1 MATKGRSGA
10 LTVGWRVMWRQLG
23 SNPSVVMTI
32 FVAVLLTAIFLA
44 ATPRLFEQTSN
55 EALRDA
61 ISRPSP
67 QPRNIAVGR
76 ATRIGAATLDDPFA
90 RVGEAGERFAT
101 TEMPASLSSIISD
114 QAYLV
119 DTAQFGVFPMPGK
132 GDYSQG
138 RLLARGSSN
147 VCMLCSD
154 YLPDEGP
161 FPSFVR
167 LRYQEHIEDRFT
179 LVEGALPG
187 PRDPLPMLLDPQ
199 CPEDPKEREELEES
213 TGVDCLLQDVP
224 VYEVAMTAETL
235 SVLSFGLG
243 DMVILKP
250 DIDDPLFSAIASDE
264 LDYQLILSVSG
275 VIELTDPEEDYWY
288 GDTRLHRASITENAD
303 VRIIFATGL
312 MNADDYRRLLADLSP
327 ANWQYTWR
335 YFLDSDLVEIAT
347 IQGLTAGLRS
357 LEVEFHSVGS
367 QTSGDFLV
375 TLLPTLID
383 GHLAE
388 RAVTMALMSMALSG
402 VFAIAAVLILELAGL
417 VTMRQRIPIVLI
429 RNRGAS
435 RGQLTLTRVYQ
446 GLLLTGP
453 AVALG
458 YLLAQWL
465 IPETANL
472 VPYRATVA
480 LLVVTTV
487 TFVLASVPLI
497 YRRLGSLQRERTAP
511 LRASRTRMVFEML
524 VVVIA
529 IGSVI
534 TVRRRG
540 QIDSAG
546 NSVFDPLMAAVPAML
561 AVAVGIVTLR
571 IYPYLIST
579 AAWLVSKRG
588 GVVAFVGFRRI
599 LQQPSVARVPLVVI
613 LMAVAVAVFSAVIR
627 TSISEGQQD
636 SAWQQVAADYTITGR
651 GPGSALPMAID
662 LTDIDSIRATAAGAR
677 YSDARALIES
687 SSDLVEFLAIDS
699 IAYDTVVDGTPADPE
714 LPSFMLVKAE
724 NGVGSGSL
732 AIPVIV
738 SNSGWQSDRTPA
750 PGDTFIL
757 DLGRLKPLVVVEGV
771 RDRFPGLPIDR
782 PFVIADITPIEMVS
796 APIAVNRTILYVKAP
811 KSAST
816 EIAATVA
823 EQSRGAR
830 FMSRYAVLN
839 DVANSPLAIAVD
851 RGLAITV
858 GISIA
863 FAIVAAISSVSLSSA
878 IRRRDFGYLR
888 TLGLRS
894 RQATGLTAIEQIP
907 LFAVA
912 TAVGSMLGVGM
923 VFVLQPAINLE
934 AFTGGSVAATIPYDS
949 VAIVALFLLL
959 FSALAIAATIFV
971 LVNRG
976 DDLGRLLRV
985 GEE

>member
-10 LTVGWRVMWRQLG
+10 LTVGWRVMWRQLR
-23 SNPSVVMTI
+23 SYPSVVISI
-32 FVAVLLTAIFLA
+32 FIAVLLTAIFLA

-61 ISRPSP
+61 INTPSP
-67 QPRNIAVGR
+67 QPSNIAVGR
-76 ATRIGAATLDDPFA
+76 ATRIATATLDDPFA

-101 TEMPASLSSIISD
+101 TEMSASVRSIISD

-119 DTAQFGVFPMPGK
+119 DSAQFGIFPMPGK

-138 RLLARGSSN
+138 RLLARGSSH
-147 VCMLCSD
+147 VCMVCSD

-167 LRYQEHIEDRFT
+167 FRYQEHIEDKFT
-179 LVEGALPG
+179 LVEGELPG
-187 PRDPLPMLLDPQ
+187 PRDPLPRLLDPQ
-199 CPEDPKEREELEES
+199 CPEDPEERQELEES
-213 TGVDCLLQDVP
+213 TGVDCLLKDVP

-250 DIDDPLFSAIASDE
+250 DIDDPLFSSIGSDE
-264 LDYQLILSVSG
+264 LGYQMILSVSG

-312 MNADDYRRLLADLSP
+312 MNADDYRELLADLTP

-335 YFLDSDLVEIAT
+335 YFVDPGLVEAAT
-347 IQGLTAGLRS
+347 IQELTADLRS
-357 LEVEFHSVGS
+357 LELAFHSVGS
-367 QTSGDFLV
+367 QTSGNFLV

-383 GHLAE
+383 GYLAE
-388 RAVTMALMSMALSG
+388 RAVTVALMSMALFG

-417 VTMRQRIPIVLI
+417 MTMRQRIPIVLI

-465 IPETANL
+465 IPETRNL

-480 LLVVTTV
+480 LLVITTV

-497 YRRLGSLQRERTAP
+497 NRRLGSLQREATSP
-511 LRASRTRMVFEML
+511 LRSSRTRIVFEML

-529 IGSVI
+529 IGSV
-534 TVRRRG
+534 VAMRRRG

-571 IYPYLIST
+571 VYPYLIST
-579 AAWLVSKRG
+579 AAWLVSHGRG
-588 GVVAFVGFRRI
+588 VIAFVGFRRI
-599 LQQPSVARVPLVVI
+599 LQQPSAARMPLVVI
-613 LMAVAVAVFSAVIR
+613 LMAVAVAVFSTVVR

-636 SAWQQVAADYTITGR
+636 SAWQKVAADYTITGSV
-651 GPGSALPMAID
+651 PGSALPTAVD
-662 LTDIDSIRATAAGAR
+662 LTEIDSIRATAAGAR
-677 YSDARALIES
+677 YSDARALVEGF
-687 SSDLVEFLAIDS
+687 SDLVEFLAIDS
-699 IAYDTVVDGTPADPE
+699 NAYNTVVDGTPADPE
-714 LPSFMLVKAE
+714 LPGLTLAKPE

-738 SNSGWQSDRTPA
+738 SKSGWQSGRAPA

-757 DLGRLKPLVVVEGV
+757 DIKRLKPLVVVEGV
-771 RDRFPGLPIDR
+771 RDRFPGLPVDR

-796 APIAVNRTILYVKAP
+796 APIAVNRTVLYVKAP
-811 KSAST
+811 ESAST
-816 EIAATVA
+816 EIASTVA
-823 EQSRGAR
+823 EQSRGAG
-830 FMSRYAVLN
+830 FISRYAVLS
-839 DVANSPLAIAVD
+839 DVANSPLATAVD
-851 RGLAITV
+851 RGLLITA
-858 GISIA
+858 GLSIA

-888 TLGLRS
+888 TLGLQS
-894 RQATGLTAIEQIP
+894 RQAAGLTAIEQIP

-934 AFTGGSVAATIPYDS
+934 AFTGGSVAATIPYDW
-949 VAIVALFLLL
+949 VAIIAVSLLL
-959 FSALAIAATIFV
+959 FSALAIAVAIFV
-971 LVNRG
+971 LANRE